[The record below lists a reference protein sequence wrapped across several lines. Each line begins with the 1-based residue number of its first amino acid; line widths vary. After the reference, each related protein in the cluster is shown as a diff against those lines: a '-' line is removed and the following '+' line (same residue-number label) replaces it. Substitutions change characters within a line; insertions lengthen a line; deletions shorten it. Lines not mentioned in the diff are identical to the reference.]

1 MTSSP
6 YLVST
11 QWLADNLGA
20 PDLVI
25 VDGSWHL
32 PPTGRNGKAEFLE
45 HHIPGAVFFDIDAI
59 SDQSSDLPHML
70 PDALAFSASVGKLG
84 IGDGLRIV
92 VYDQLGLF
100 SAARVW
106 WTFRAFGV
114 AEVMIL
120 DGGLPQ
126 WLAEG
131 RETES
136 GSSARQPATFM
147 ARLDRSIIAD
157 IAQVE
162 RALTAGTSQV
172 LDARPAARFRGE
184 APEPRAGIA
193 SGHIPGSLNLP
204 FGEIIKDGH
213 LAEPEALRA
222 ALESAGVDLSRPVI
236 TSCGSGVSAAIL
248 WLALDSIGKRPHALY
263 DGSWAEWA
271 SAGKPVAT
279 GAE

>member
-70 PDALAFSASVGKLG
+70 PDALAFSAAVGKLG

-136 GSSARQPATFM
+136 GPSTRQPAAFM

-204 FGEIIKDGH
+204 FGEIVKDGH
-213 LAEPEALRA
+213 LAEPAALRA
-222 ALESAGVDLSRPVI
+222 ALEGAGVDLSRPVI

>member
-11 QWLADNLGA
+11 QWLADNLSA

-70 PDALAFSASVGKLG
+70 PDALAFSSAVGKLG

-100 SAARVW
+100 SAARIW
-106 WTFRAFGV
+106 WTFRAFGA

-126 WLAEG
+126 WMAEG
-131 RETES
+131 RDTES
-136 GSSARQPATFM
+136 GVSARPPASFM

-157 IAQVE
+157 LAQVE

-204 FGEIIKDGH
+204 FSEIVKDGH
-213 LAEPEALRA
+213 LAEPAALRA
-222 ALESAGVDLSRPVI
+222 ALEEAGVDLSRPVI

-279 GAE
+279 GPE